1 MNGARVA
8 LALGLALGALSFAA
22 PLFRLAAPTH
32 PLVAA
37 GLRLLLA
44 AVILA
49 PFALRALRVGRF
61 PAAHRRGAVVAGLC
75 YGLHFGAWVSS
86 LTMTTVAASVT
97 LVTCTPLLLGVL
109 GAVTGRDPPTPRFWG
124 ALACAAA
131 GLVVI
136 GGADLMQASPGA
148 LLGDAL
154 ALLGAFSI
162 AGYFLTA
169 RRLGPTLDV
178 TAFSAVAVGVGALS
192 LLGTAQVL
200 GVPLAPASPSA
211 AAAIVACTLVPQLV
225 GHSLLTWAL
234 RHTGPAYAAMATVG
248 EPVGA
253 TLLTWWW
260 LDESPTPTV
269 LLGCSVTLTG
279 VALALMASAG
289 RGRDA
294 RSPTVDG

>member
-1 MNGARVA
+1 MSGARVA
-8 LALGLALGALSFAA
+8 AALGGALLALSFAA

-44 AVILA
+44 AVVLA
-49 PFALRALRVGRF
+49 PLAVRAARRGRF

-86 LTMTTVAASVT
+86 LTLTTVAASVT
-97 LVTCTPLLLGVL
+97 LVTCTPLLLGVF
-109 GAVTGRDPPTPRFWG
+109 GALTGRDPPTPRFWG
-124 ALACAAA
+124 ALACAGA
-131 GLVVI
+131 GLVII
-136 GGADLMQASPGA
+136 GGADLANAAVPGA

-169 RRLGPTLDV
+169 RRLGPELDV
-178 TAFSAVAVGVGALS
+178 TAFSAVAVGAAS
-192 LLGTAQVL
+192 LLGAAGLL
-200 GVPLAPASPSA
+200 GVPLLPASPTA
-211 AAAIVACTLVPQLV
+211 LGAIVACTLVPQLV

-234 RHTGPAYAAMATVG
+234 RHTGPASVAMATVG

-260 LDESPTPTV
+260 LGESPTTTV
-269 LLGCSVTLTG
+269 LLGCSVTLVGVG
-279 VALALMASAG
+279 VALTIPARPSL
-289 RGRDA
+289 RDGPA
-294 RSPTVDG
+294 PSG

>member
-1 MNGARVA
+1 MSGVRVA
-8 LALGLALGALSFAA
+8 LALGAALVALSFAA

-49 PFALRALRVGRF
+49 PLALRAWRAGRF
-61 PAAHRRGAVVAGLC
+61 PAAHLRGAVLAGLC

-97 LVTCTPLLLGVL
+97 LVTCTPLLLGLL
-109 GAVTGRDPPTPRFWG
+109 GAITGRDPPTPRFWG
-124 ALACAAA
+124 ALVCAGA
-131 GLVVI
+131 GLAVI

-178 TAFSAVAVGVGALS
+178 SAFSAVAVGVGALS

-200 GVPLAPASPSA
+200 GVPPLPASPSA

-234 RHTGPAYAAMATVG
+234 RHTGPASVAMATVG

-260 LDESPTPTV
+260 LHESPTPTV
-269 LLGCSVTLTG
+269 LLGCSVTLIG
-279 VALALMASAG
+279 VGLALTGSVG
-289 RGRDA
+289 RGPDA
-294 RSPTVDG
+294 RPETADA